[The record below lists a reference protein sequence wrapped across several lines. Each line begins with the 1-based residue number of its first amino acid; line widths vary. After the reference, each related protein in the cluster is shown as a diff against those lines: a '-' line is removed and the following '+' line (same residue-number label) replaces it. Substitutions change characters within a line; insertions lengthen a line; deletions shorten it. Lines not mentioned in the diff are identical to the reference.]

1 MRNISQEAIDL
12 FNKDYR
18 QVVRIHFSKGD
29 TAFDITEAD
38 IIQGGMTID
47 RYCVSGSK
55 IEVGS
60 AVAAELT
67 LKLRNYDG
75 KFDAVSFEGA
85 TLTVE
90 VGIKKWDALA
100 WEKAQLHWVP
110 CGHFII
116 DTPPRTLDTISISA
130 LDRMVLFDKDVD
142 TSKLHLPASIE
153 SLVKQICTQCG
164 VTLQTDVGHL
174 PNSFFSVGSLT
185 TSDGSAI
192 TYRQVLRWCA
202 AMTGTCAYI
211 DVDGS
216 LVMGWYEATNF
227 TFDAS
232 QRYSSDMLENDIV
245 LTGFTF
251 SYLDKDNKTRAYLA
265 GTKDYTL
272 DLSNCALLTNNQ
284 EGVIKRIYEARGGFR
299 YRPYSAIVKSAP
311 YLFPMDIIHYV
322 DKKGVTHDT
331 IVTNVTFTLNCNT
344 AISAVGETITSS
356 SYSTANKGITDQQ
369 ATANSNSNQ
378 QFEKVDSTL
387 DEHQKKVDE
396 LFKQAD
402 DLYGKADDAFSQIDN
417 LGTNIDGLTKD
428 LTVVKHEITDVNTS
442 IEQTKEEIK
451 LRATKT
457 EAKEY
462 AESAGQDAI
471 ATSKTYTDS
480 QIQMTSESIALKVS
494 KDEAVK
500 MVDAA
505 KSDLGN
511 QIRKAETS
519 IEQNADAIKL
529 CATKDDVASLITFTA
544 KDGLVITHKSLGD
557 KKVKISGDGIQ
568 VISGSSKISIGNGQ
582 VSITEG
588 ASGCEIRS
596 DGIVFRGIR
605 NNYEL
610 WSNDELTFAEQTIRP
625 NVATLSSYSALMI
638 LFRSQKGGT
647 WFAGGGNAGLV
658 SLIVPVS
665 GIEMSMVYPWNTVH
679 KRTVVA
685 YPDRIVFGKGYERTS
700 SYSGLAPLGAW
711 TFNLQNPGGDGWSED
726 AGMCVPYKIYGFM

>member
-110 CGHFII
+110 CGQFII

>member
-67 LKLRNYDG
+67 LRLRNYDG

-110 CGHFII
+110 CGQFII

-130 LDRMVLFDKDVD
+130 LDRMVLFDKEVD

-251 SYLDKDNKTRAYLA
+251 SYLDKDNKTRTYLA

-369 ATANSNSNQ
+369 ATANSNSSQ

-442 IEQTKEEIK
+442 IEQTNEEIK

-462 AESAGQDAI
+462 AESAGQDAV

-505 KSDLGN
+505 KSAAATDASTKSSN
-511 QIRKAETS
+511 AIAEAKKYTDSQIQMTS
-519 IEQNADAIKL
+519 ESIALKVS
-529 CATKDDVASLITFTA
+529 KDDIISTINQTA
-544 KDGLVITHKSLGD
+544 GSIMIQAD
-557 KKVKISGDGIQ
+557 KIDLKGHVTADILDTSAISKLLWTNPSPSQ
-568 VISGSSKISIGNGQ
+568 P
-582 VSITEG
+582 
-588 ASGCEIRS
+588 
-596 DGIVFRGIR
+596 FR
-605 NNYEL
+605 NNTVTVTV
-610 WSNDELTFAEQTIRP
+610 ND
-625 NVATLSSYSALMI
+625 NVGFKSFMI
-638 LFRSQKGGT
+638 LFSGFKVNGKKYPTSCAFIPFSSQ
-647 WFAGGGNAGLV
+647 F
-658 SLIVPVS
+658 
-665 GIEMSMVYPWNTVH
+665 GITHCLSM
-679 KRTVVA
+679 A
-685 YPDRIVFGKGYERTS
+685 YPDSEVYDNGTWYSDDYTKSNATRFVRVTDNFATNRTYS
-700 SYSGLAPLGAW
+700 FKFSDAYFDPGSIYNFDDSYIIPL
-711 TFNLQNPGGDGWSED
+711 E
-726 AGMCVPYKIYGFM
+726 IYGIR

>member
-100 WEKAQLHWVP
+100 WEKAQLHWIP
-110 CGHFII
+110 CGQFII

-130 LDRMVLFDKDVD
+130 LDRMVLFDKEVD

-174 PNSFFSVGSLT
+174 PNNFFSVGSLT

-251 SYLDKDNKTRAYLA
+251 SYLDKDNKTRTYLA

-369 ATANSNSNQ
+369 ATANSNSSQ

-428 LTVVKHEITDVNTS
+428 LTVVKHEITDINTS
-442 IEQTKEEIK
+442 VEQTKEEIK

-505 KSDLGN
+505 KS
-511 QIRKAETS
+511 A
-519 IEQNADAIKL
+519 AA
-529 CATKDDVASLITFTA
+529 
-544 KDGLVITHKSLGD
+544 
-557 KKVKISGDGIQ
+557 
-568 VISGSSKISIGNGQ
+568 
-582 VSITEG
+582 
-588 ASGCEIRS
+588 
-596 DGIVFRGIR
+596 
-605 NNYEL
+605 
-610 WSNDELTFAEQTIRP
+610 IRP
-625 NVATLSSYSALMI
+625 KKA
-638 LFRSQKGGT
+638 
-647 WFAGGGNAGLV
+647 
-658 SLIVPVS
+658 IVT
-665 GIEMSMVYPWNTVH
+665 VY
-679 KRTVVA
+679 A
-685 YPDRIVFGKGYERTS
+685 
-700 SYSGLAPLGAW
+700 A
-711 TFNLQNPGGDGWSED
+711 
-726 AGMCVPYKIYGFM
+726 

>member
-1 MRNISQEAIDL
+1 MRNISQEVIDL

-18 QVVRIHFSKGD
+18 QVVRIHFSKGN

-55 IEVGS
+55 IELGS

-110 CGHFII
+110 CGQFII

-130 LDRMVLFDKDVD
+130 LDRMVLFDKEVD

-164 VTLQTDVGHL
+164 VVLQTDVGHL
-174 PNSFFSVGSLT
+174 PNCFFSVGSLT

-251 SYLDKDNKTRAYLA
+251 SYLDKDNKTRTYLA

-322 DKKGVTHDT
+322 DKKRVTHDT

-369 ATANSNSNQ
+369 ATANSNSSQ

-442 IEQTKEEIK
+442 IEQTNEEIK

-462 AESAGQDAI
+462 AESAGQDAV

-568 VISGSSKISIGNGQ
+568 VISGSSKILIGNGQ
-582 VSITEG
+582 ISITEG

-610 WSNDELTFAEQTIRP
+610 WSNDELTFEEQTIRP

-658 SLIVPVS
+658 SLIVPINGV
-665 GIEMSMVYPWNTVH
+665 EMSMVYPWNTVH
-679 KRTVVA
+679 RRSITA
-685 YPDRIVFGKGYERTS
+685 YSDRIVFGKGYERTS
-700 SYSGLAPLGAW
+700 SYSGTTVLGLW
-711 TFNLQNPGGDGWSED
+711 FFNLQNPGGDGWSEN

>member
-1 MRNISQEAIDL
+1 MRNISQEVIDL

-67 LKLRNYDG
+67 LRLRNYDG

-110 CGHFII
+110 CGQFII

-130 LDRMVLFDKDVD
+130 LDRMVLFDKEVD
-142 TSKLHLPASIE
+142 ISKLHLPASIE

-174 PNSFFSVGSLT
+174 PNNFFSVGSLT

-251 SYLDKDNKTRAYLA
+251 SYLDKDNKTRTYLA

-369 ATANSNSNQ
+369 ATANSNSSQ
-378 QFEKVDSTL
+378 QFEKVDNTL

-428 LTVVKHEITDVNTS
+428 LTVVKREITDVNTS
-442 IEQTKEEIK
+442 IEQTNEEIK

-462 AESAGQDAI
+462 AESAGQEAV

-544 KDGLVITHKSLGD
+544 KDGLVITHKSLGG

-610 WSNDELTFAEQTIRP
+610 WSNDELTFDEQTIRP
-625 NVATLSSYSALMI
+625 NAATLSSYSALMV
-638 LFRSQKGGT
+638 LFRSQKDGT

-658 SLIVPVS
+658 SLIVPVN
-665 GIEMSMVYPWNTVH
+665 GVEMSMVYPWNTVH
-679 KRTVVA
+679 KRTITA
-685 YPDRIVFGKGYERTS
+685 YSDRIVFGKGYERTS
-700 SYSGLAPLGAW
+700 SYSGMAPLGVW
-711 TFNLQNPGGDGWSED
+711 TFNLQNPGGDGWSEN